1 MVGAD
6 LRNLANEAALSAA
19 RRGHDSVRQED
30 FMGAL
35 ERILLGATRRIV
47 LSEEDR
53 RRTAYHEAGHALL
66 GMLQPGADPVRKIS
80 IIPRGRALGVTVQ
93 SPESDRY
100 GYGEH
105 YLRGRLVGLLG
116 GHAAEQLVYGETTT
130 GPESDLEQATA
141 LARQMVGRWG
151 MSDEVG
157 LVSALPG
164 PGEGGYVAP
173 GGPGPTS
180 PHTLELIDHEVKRI
194 TDEAH
199 AQALTMLLEHREQ
212 LDALAAALLRS
223 ETLHAAEAYAAAG
236 ISMTGEPPPVQAR
249 PRAVPKQA
257 KDGAPRH
264 RGRRAD
270 TARREARHQ

>member
-1 MVGAD
+1 
-6 LRNLANEAALSAA
+6 
-19 RRGHDSVRQED
+19 
-30 FMGAL
+30 MGAL

-164 PGEGGYVAP
+164 PGESGYVVP
-173 GGPGPTS
+173 GGPGSAS
-180 PHTLELIDHEVKRI
+180 PHTLELIDNEVKRI
-194 TDEAH
+194 TDQAH
-199 AQALTMLLEHREQ
+199 AQALAMLRDHRAQ
-212 LDALAAALLRS
+212 LDTLAAALLRS
-223 ETLHAAEAYAAAG
+223 ETLDAAEAYAAAG
-236 ISMTGEPPPVQAR
+236 ISMTGEAPPVQAR
-249 PRAVPKQA
+249 PHAAPNQA

-264 RGRRAD
+264 RGRRPD